1 MKFLGFIVI
10 FSTFGLIS
18 AFTVANVGVQT
29 GDLGKAAAC
38 TNNPGS
44 QSSADHRG
52 VNVERVVANFQ
63 FGERRD
69 DDRSRSR
76 KRGKTKATQ

>member
-29 GDLGKAAAC
+29 GDMGKAAAC
-38 TNNPGS
+38 TNNPRN
-44 QSSADHRG
+44 QTSADDRE
-52 VNVERVVANFQ
+52 VNVERDVATLQ
-63 FGERRD
+63 FGEQRA

-76 KRGKTKATQ
+76 KRGKTGATQ